1 MLVTYVGDSL
11 RCWRRMFYHQV
22 IKSPTSLNP
31 ILRIIFRNKIRIE
44 INDGLIRV
52 TTNEDGT
59 WINTHQPFDL
69 ASQKIKKQ
77 QLRNMFIGIKGQRGN
92 WKATMIVKLYKRTN

>member
-1 MLVTYVGDSL
+1 MNDVLSLSHNVTNITESYPKN
-11 RCWRRMFYHQV
+11 Y
-22 IKSPTSLNP
+22 
-31 ILRIIFRNKIRIE
+31 FRGKIRIE

-59 WINTHQPFDL
+59 WINTNQPFDL

-77 QLRNMFIGIKGQRGN
+77 ELRNMFIGIKGQKGN